1 MRRQLPSLLI
11 IFVFVSWFAVVSAAS
26 FAQSQSP
33 AVAQPAG
40 ADASSPS
47 PQPNAVP
54 ATPKTS
60 AKVWTND
67 DIDGLRHGN
76 NLSVTGSSADPKK
89 VSTYSKPYSQEKDPA
104 WYRKQLAPLN
114 AEIEKLDPQIAKLKA
129 FLSGEN
135 VSEPTT
141 MHHQLIPTPQDQLK
155 QMEAKRDTDEAKIDD
170 LLDRAR
176 HNGIEPGALR

>member
-67 DIDGLRHGN
+67 DIGGLRN
-76 NLSVTGSSADPKK
+76 DQQPVGSDGTQCRP
-89 VSTYSKPYSQEKDPA
+89 QERERVLRSPIRRRFRRTKTRPGIA
-104 WYRKQLAPLN
+104 ANWRRCK
-114 AEIEKLDPQIAKLKA
+114 AEIDKLDPQIAKAEGL
-129 FLSGEN
+129 
-135 VSEPTT
+135 
-141 MHHQLIPTPQDQLK
+141 PQRR
-155 QMEAKRDTDEAKIDD
+155 ERE
-170 LLDRAR
+170 RAA
-176 HNGIEPGALR
+176 HDASPAYPAPLRIN